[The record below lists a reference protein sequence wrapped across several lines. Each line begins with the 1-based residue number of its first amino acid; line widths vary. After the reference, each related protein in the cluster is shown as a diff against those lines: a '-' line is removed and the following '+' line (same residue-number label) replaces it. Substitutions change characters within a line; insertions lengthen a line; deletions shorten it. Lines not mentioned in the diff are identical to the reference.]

1 MTEPITAP
9 TQPPPAPAPAPPSAN
24 AGWAVAALM
33 FFWPLAFSAFT
44 HAFNVYPLWAS
55 GNVAGA
61 HYASDRVRRLGQLS
75 LWIFGGLLLLFTV
88 LYAIFWWCSSPKATA
103 CSTTTVSTAA
113 IAATNGW
120 PPLPAG

>member
-44 HAFNVYPLWAS
+44 HAFNVYPLWAA

-88 LYAIFWWCSSPKATA
+88 LYAIFLVVLISQ
-103 CSTTTVSTAA
+103 
-113 IAATNGW
+113 GD
-120 PPLPAG
+120 GMFHHHGFDRGYRGD